1 MELAYTSRQ
10 VTDLEYYSF
19 SEHSYKTNLRVDD
32 DIKITDSDVEW
43 RVLKQMDEENGA
55 QGIALAPI
63 LADGKV
69 DTSQIVIAYRGTE
82 FGEWDGDVTADTL
95 QVVLNSKYIPT
106 IIDTPIGPVNTLT
119 SETQFHSALTF
130 SDSIAEEYKNAQIS
144 YTGHSLGGGLAQYVA
159 AERNLS
165 ATTFAAPNVY
175 GLLSDE
181 AKERVDAGE
190 TRNTIRDYIHEKD
203 LVGEF
208 SGGDPLIGK
217 QYITAVKENSLPWW
231 NPIGGHF
238 MGTYTG
244 YFSEDGS
251 IQFRMEPEEMVKAI
265 KAFRPRLEQIK
276 NWRKLIERYV
286 DDEVHEVKEIYND
299 MLNNVNGSGKY
310 PLLSEHDVTDYFREK
325 AMTVK
330 GSDYYFIN
338 VDLAMDFCRELTK
351 FEQKMEKFLDE
362 LIQAAETTG
371 TLDTDIST
379 WYGGI
384 GSV

>member
-1 MELAYTSRQ
+1 MELEYTTR
-10 VTDLEYYSF
+10 VITDADYYMMSYYSY
-19 SEHSYKTNLRVDD
+19 ENLKVGKT
-32 DIKITDSDVEW
+32 IE
-43 RVLKQMDEENGA
+43 DEDRKVVWEVIDKFEADNGA
-55 QGIALAPI
+55 QGFAFAP
-63 LADGKV
+63 LDEKNTV

-82 FGEWDGDVTADTL
+82 FGKWDGDVTADTL

-106 IIDTPIGPVNTLT
+106 TVDTPYGTVNTLT
-119 SETQFHSALTF
+119 PETQFQSALDF
-130 SDSIAEEYKNAQIS
+130 SDKISEQYKNAQIS
-144 YTGHSLGGGLAQYVA
+144 YTGHSLGGGEAQYVA
-159 AERNLS
+159 AERNRS

-265 KAFRPRLEQIK
+265 KAFRPSIEQIK